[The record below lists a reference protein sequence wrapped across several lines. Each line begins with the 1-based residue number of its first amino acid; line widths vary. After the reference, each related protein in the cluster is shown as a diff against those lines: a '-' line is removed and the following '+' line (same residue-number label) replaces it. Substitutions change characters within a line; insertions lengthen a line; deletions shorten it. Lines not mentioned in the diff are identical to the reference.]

1 MVEEGR
7 RILVFSQFT
16 GMLSLIAQ
24 ALDDLGLAYVT
35 LTGDTQDRATPVQR
49 FMQGE
54 IPVFLISLKAGG
66 VGLNL
71 TAADTVIHFDPWW
84 NPAAENQASDRAHRI
99 GQQQPV
105 FVYRLI
111 AAGSIEERIAEL
123 QKRKALL
130 AESIL
135 EGGGSAGPRFS
146 EEDVQALLAPLP
158 GLSARRTRRPGRRPP
173 QH

>member
-1 MVEEGR
+1 
-7 RILVFSQFT
+7 
-16 GMLSLIAQ
+16 
-24 ALDDLGLAYVT
+24 
-35 LTGDTQDRATPVQR
+35 
-49 FMQGE
+49 
-54 IPVFLISLKAGG
+54 

-123 QKRKALL
+123 QERKAML

-158 GLSARRTRRPGRRPP
+158 GAPAKRPGRAGRRPA
-173 QH
+173 QA